1 VVLQEGGVQDEFSSP
16 DEPFIGLLPG
26 HGLELWFIY
35 LKVSVKSTKQQ
46 FLLRDE
52 NNYKLNF
59 FSYKVFINANENDF
73 KEAGKLFESMEDVR
87 GIGPTNSS
95 KILHLFA
102 PDFFVM

>member
-1 VVLQEGGVQDEFSSP
+1 
-16 DEPFIGLLPG
+16 
-26 HGLELWFIY
+26 
-35 LKVSVKSTKQQ
+35 
-46 FLLRDE
+46 
-52 NNYKLNF
+52 LNF